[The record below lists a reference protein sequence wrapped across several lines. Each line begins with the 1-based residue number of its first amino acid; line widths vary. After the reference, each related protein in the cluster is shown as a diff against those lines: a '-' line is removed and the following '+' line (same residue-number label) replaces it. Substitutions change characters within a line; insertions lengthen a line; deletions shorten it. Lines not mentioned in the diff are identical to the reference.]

1 VNAPGGAAA
10 PADVDEDVAKPALRV
25 ATPSKAAPADSFDD
39 EPAAAAAPV
48 AKPAADSKTQDILAM
63 IRSRQKQ

>member
-1 VNAPGGAAA
+1 
-10 PADVDEDVAKPALRV
+10 V